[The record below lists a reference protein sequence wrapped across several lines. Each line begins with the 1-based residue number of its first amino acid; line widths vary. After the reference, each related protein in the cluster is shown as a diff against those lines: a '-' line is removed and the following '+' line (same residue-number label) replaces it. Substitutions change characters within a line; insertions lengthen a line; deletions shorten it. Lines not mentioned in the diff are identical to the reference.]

1 MKSAVIY
8 LYRTSRE
15 NVKEMEQ
22 KRQWRKT
29 YDPNYESR
37 RSRLSM
43 FPAKLKR
50 ESMGRVSSMFKPRLV
65 VFKLVLGV

>member
-1 MKSAVIY
+1 MKTAVTY
-8 LYRTSRE
+8 LYRSSRD

-29 YDPNYESR
+29 YDPTYQSR

-50 ESMGRVSSMFKPRLV
+50 ESMGRVLSMFKPR
-65 VFKLVLGV
+65 